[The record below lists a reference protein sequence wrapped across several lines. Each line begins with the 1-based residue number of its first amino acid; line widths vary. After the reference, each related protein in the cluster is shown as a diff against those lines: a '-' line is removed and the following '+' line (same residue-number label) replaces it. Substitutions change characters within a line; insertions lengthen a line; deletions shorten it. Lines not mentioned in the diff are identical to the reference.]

1 MFFLPLFD
9 ENPSKNVPLVTWFFI
24 VLCFIIFFYQS
35 NLTDYLE
42 LKFIYKYS
50 FIPFFFNDF
59 NNQNPVS
66 FLNPYLTLVTSA
78 FLHAG
83 WMHILGNMLY
93 LWIFG
98 DNVEDSMGS
107 VKFFVFYLQRKDNLD
122 NHDYFNY
129 TYDDVLTKTESK
141 TIPQPKI
148 NSTILE
154 RFNLSVD
161 SIDLLDNIPSK
172 ILNNMELLTKFK
184 NNTNQ
189 LIYVYSFAMF
199 PNELQPS
206 GTLNFSHFKNQYIKL
221 NLCDPSKFDNQQLIF
236 RGYYS
241 SYNILTI
248 EDGLTG
254 FRYV

>member
-24 VLCFIIFFYQS
+24 GLCFIIFFYQF

-107 VKFFVFYLQRKDNLD
+107 VKFFVFYLLCAIGGSLLQ
-122 NHDYFNY
+122 YFSNP
-129 TYDDVLTKTESK
+129 TSDIPIVGASGAIAGVLGSYL
-141 TIPQPKI
+141 
-148 NSTILE
+148 IL
-154 RFNLSVD
+154 
-161 SIDLLDNIPSK
+161 
-172 ILNNMELLTKFK
+172 
-184 NNTNQ
+184 
-189 LIYVYSFAMF
+189 
-199 PNELQPS
+199 
-206 GTLNFSHFKNQYIKL
+206 
-221 NLCDPSKFDNQQLIF
+221 
-236 RGYYS
+236 
-241 SYNILTI
+241 
-248 EDGLTG
+248 
-254 FRYV
+254 

>member
-24 VLCFIIFFYQS
+24 SLCFIIFFYQS
-35 NLTDYLE
+35 NLTNYLE

-107 VKFFVFYLQRKDNLD
+107 VKFF
-122 NHDYFNY
+122 
-129 TYDDVLTKTESK
+129 
-141 TIPQPKI
+141 
-148 NSTILE
+148 
-154 RFNLSVD
+154 
-161 SIDLLDNIPSK
+161 
-172 ILNNMELLTKFK
+172 
-184 NNTNQ
+184 
-189 LIYVYSFAMF
+189 
-199 PNELQPS
+199 
-206 GTLNFSHFKNQYIKL
+206 
-221 NLCDPSKFDNQQLIF
+221 IF
-236 RGYYS
+236 
-241 SYNILTI
+241 
-248 EDGLTG
+248 
-254 FRYV
+254 